1 MKKKVKIDKY
11 SVYGKKR
18 LYEILV
24 FPARKYMWAYYPHP
38 GEDFY
43 MIDGNGEALRNLAIA
58 FAILAEDPSKI
69 IYFPI
74 KKIENE
80 EHFWDS
86 FHLVLIRP
94 ELQFRHSE
102 WFRLKG
108 RLDKKHW
115 TGKYVFPYD
124 PQKLA
129 DYEKRI
135 FNQWNF
141 RYKMKQEE
149 KNYTEEILGDVMFWV
164 IPKNMCYFYHSDLDE
179 VLSCH
184 DSTARI
190 ESWNKGYLDSEWWME
205 VLEEERIMRL
215 SEKGVS
221 G

>member
-11 SVYGKKR
+11 SVDGKKR

-24 FPARKYMWAYYPHP
+24 FPARKYMWAYDPHP

-129 DYEKRI
+129 DYEKRDGHCHA
-135 FNQWNF
+135 
-141 RYKMKQEE
+141 
-149 KNYTEEILGDVMFWV
+149 GDVQHV
-164 IPKNMCYFYHSDLDE
+164 CRQRAEPHPQADAVHGAVHAGHGGLPALPRDHARGARRDGCARR
-179 VLSCH
+179 
-184 DSTARI
+184 TAAHRCA
-190 ESWNKGYLDSEWWME
+190 GRY
-205 VLEEERIMRL
+205 RL
-215 SEKGVS
+215 P
-221 G
+221 